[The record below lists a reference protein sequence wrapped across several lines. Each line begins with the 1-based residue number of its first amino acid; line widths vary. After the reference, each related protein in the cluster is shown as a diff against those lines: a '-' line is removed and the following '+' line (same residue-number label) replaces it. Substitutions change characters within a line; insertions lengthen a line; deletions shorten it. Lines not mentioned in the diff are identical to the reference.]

1 MTQRSRTPAEIL
13 SKPSLVLMRTF
24 SKELRCMWQEIAEDA
39 AGQHDCETVN
49 DAQSDADE
57 AEGDER
63 EAGGPR
69 RSVAARQHVRAL
81 PSVSV
86 LDRLSLT
93 CSVWLLLGVDE
104 AAVLHTLQGEKPGTF
119 IVRRSKKT
127 QQKVISV
134 RWTKGEGCLFVRDY
148 PILET
153 QSGFSLDGSKLTFPD
168 LCKLVAFYTTSRDI
182 LDFNLILPPVIQAAS
197 TQHQLESIAKMGIE
211 FWCSSLHKDHQ
222 RYSNSSDDSVYV
234 KLDPAGQ
241 LMNERV
247 GENED
252 SGLCFVDPLFIQ
264 EQPACLV
271 DGKAQLGQMLSQ
283 RGKAMI
289 SLSLPGKTASAGQK
303 EVTVDGPHPEASDWL
318 PAGPIPRLRS
328 KPVIDKWRG
337 TLRRTSSGV
346 SSSSS
351 SGSNAMSASSSS
363 PGDNRLSTSSS
374 ELESDLDVES
384 AHSTSHWNSQ
394 SGFNST
400 RGMRLRG
407 LLPGFRNALGIISNT
422 LQMPER
428 RVTRRIKELASSRN
442 AYFGCLVQDY
452 VTLVKNGFADPT
464 QACGDGKELLRSVR
478 QTMTQFKMYLI
489 QCNEIEPPLEA
500 MISEHR
506 IDDVVEKALYKCILK
521 PLKATLEK
529 TLMATHNKEGLVKR
543 LQSNCFWGRSQLPT
557 ELGVSPSVNI
567 PDPATQERIRA
578 KLSDL
583 AASYSP
589 KVKVDSLLK
598 VCKMVYD
605 AMGSSGEG
613 GADDFFPVLTYS
625 LLNCDCPQLAIQ
637 VDYIMELLNPDLM
650 SGESGYYLTSVYA
663 ALLMVGS
670 LQEEQATPELAAN
683 TQQSL
688 REWRRSRMTSAAPQ
702 HSRRSQNFPLMVSF
716 RKCGSMTKPF
726 STRETVTAKE
736 VCQNCATHFEVT
748 ADEAE
753 CFGLYAVTISSSGHS
768 EWHFLKDS
776 DCPHSVWAKLTGNNS
791 TSNQLVCYFVYKPL
805 DNIDR
810 QCRDSENL
818 FMQEP
823 DTSAGFTPP
832 NRDSADGNTLS
843 QDVPATNL
851 MTLSVNES
859 TFQRANTQDHRT
871 KL

>member
-1 MTQRSRTPAEIL
+1 MTQRPRTPAEIL
-13 SKPSLVLMRTF
+13 SKRSLVLMRTI
-24 SKELRCMWQEIAEDA
+24 SKELRYIS
-39 AGQHDCETVN
+39 
-49 DAQSDADE
+49 DAQSDVDE
-57 AEGDER
+57 AEGGQR
-63 EAGGPR
+63 EAGGVR
-69 RSVAARQHVRAL
+69 CSVAAPQHVLAL

-134 RWTKGEGCLFVRDY
+134 RWTKGEGCLFVRNY

-153 QSGFSLDGSKLTFPD
+153 QSGFALDGSKLTFPD
-168 LCKLVAFYTTSRDI
+168 LCKLVAFYTASRDI
-182 LDFNLILPPVIQAAS
+182 LDFTLILPPVIQAAS
-197 TQHQLESIAKMGIE
+197 TQQQLESIAKMGIE
-211 FWCSSLHKDHQ
+211 FWCSSLHKGHQ

-241 LMNERV
+241 LKNERV

-252 SGLCFVDPLFIQ
+252 SGLCFVDPLFIH

-271 DGKAQLGQMLSQ
+271 DGKAQLPSTP
-283 RGKAMI
+283 A
-289 SLSLPGKTASAGQK
+289 PAGPK
-303 EVTVDGPHPEASDWL
+303 EVPVDRPHPEASDLLL
-318 PAGPIPRLRS
+318 PDPIQRPRS
-328 KPVIDKWRG
+328 KPLSEINPRRAV
-337 TLRRTSSGV
+337 LRRTSSGV

-351 SGSNAMSASSSS
+351 GSNAMSVSSGS
-363 PGDNRLSTSSS
+363 PGDHRLSTSSS
-374 ELESDLDVES
+374 ELESDLES
-384 AHSTSHWNSQ
+384 AHSTSPWNNQ
-394 SGFNST
+394 SGFNSA

-407 LLPGFRNALGIISNT
+407 LLPGFRNALGVISNT

-428 RVTRRIKELASSRN
+428 RVIRRIKELASSRN

-452 VTLVKNGFADPT
+452 VNLVRNGFADPT

-478 QTMTQFKMYLI
+478 QTMTQFKFYLI

-506 IDDVVEKALYKCILK
+506 IDDVVEKALYKCVLK
-521 PLKATLEK
+521 PLKPTLEQA
-529 TLMATHNKEGLVKR
+529 LMSTHNKQGLVKR

-557 ELGVSPSVNI
+557 ELGVSPSVNT
-567 PDPATQERIRA
+567 PDSATQERIRA

-589 KVKVDSLLK
+589 MVKVDSLLK
-598 VCKMVYD
+598 VCKMVYN

-625 LLNCDCPQLAIQ
+625 LLHCDCPQLAIQ
-637 VDYIMELLNPDLM
+637 VDYIMELLNPNLM

-663 ALLMVGS
+663 ALLMLGS
-670 LQEEQATPELAAN
+670 LQEEQATAELTAN

-688 REWRRSRMTSAAPQ
+688 REFRRSRMTSTAQ
-702 HSRRSQNFPLMVSF
+702 HSTRSQHLPLMVSF

-753 CFGLYAVTISSSGHS
+753 SFGLYAVTIYSTGHS

-776 DCPHSVWAKLTGNNS
+776 DCPHSVWAKLTSNNS

-810 QCRDSENL
+810 ECRDSENL
-818 FMQEP
+818 FTQGP
-823 DTSAGFTPP
+823 DTSAGFRPP
-832 NRDSADGNTLS
+832 NRGSGNGNTFS
-843 QDVPATNL
+843 QDVPAINL
-851 MTLSVNES
+851 MPSMNEN
-859 TFQRANTQDHRT
+859 TFQRANTQDHHT